1 MDHLPDPYS
10 SELERLAAR
19 VTEVERR
26 LSELEGGKA
35 AAVPEVAFLSS
46 VPAAATTQQKDN
58 KTTQTVSVVA
68 IAGRALLGLAGA
80 YLLRAAFESEVA
92 PKLAVA
98 GMALLLAWAWLF
110 LSVRAAKRSEVAGA
124 VYGITSALIIFPM
137 LWETTVSF
145 KLLPAMVTAVVLVAW
160 LFSALLL
167 VRRQSLAITLWVTA
181 LFVSG
186 SALGLFVAMRD
197 PLPFTITLI
206 VSAALTEYVACR
218 QKWAG
223 LRIAPEATLDL
234 MLCIVAYLAT
244 RPGGFPEGYIL
255 VTTPTLQ
262 VLFVMPVLIIACGV
276 GYRTILLHKQIAFWD
291 IVQTCVTFAL
301 ALLVALQLGGSAG
314 LRAFGASGFLA
325 AAACYL
331 EAFLNSRIRSDPRN
345 FGFYHAWAAALFLIS
360 SYLLLPVSAVTAW
373 LSLSAIVATTLAL
386 RTGSLSFGFDGL
398 VWLIAA
404 ESTSGL
410 LGYAVNLFAGSYPSV
425 APPMAW
431 LTAISAVT
439 CALIFL
445 LPASRGRGIA
455 LVSSFSVASAALLMG
470 PSALR
475 GL

>member
-1 MDHLPDPYS
+1 
-10 SELERLAAR
+10 
-19 VTEVERR
+19 
-26 LSELEGGKA
+26 
-35 AAVPEVAFLSS
+35 
-46 VPAAATTQQKDN
+46 
-58 KTTQTVSVVA
+58 
-68 IAGRALLGLAGA
+68 
-80 YLLRAAFESEVA
+80 
-92 PKLAVA
+92 
-98 GMALLLAWAWLF
+98 
-110 LSVRAAKRSEVAGA
+110 
-124 VYGITSALIIFPM
+124 
-137 LWETTVSF
+137 
-145 KLLPAMVTAVVLVAW
+145 
-160 LFSALLL
+160 
-167 VRRQSLAITLWVTA
+167 
-181 LFVSG
+181 
-186 SALGLFVAMRD
+186 
-197 PLPFTITLI
+197 
-206 VSAALTEYVACR
+206 
-218 QKWAG
+218 
-223 LRIAPEATLDL
+223 

-345 FGFYHAWAAALFLIS
+345 FEFYHAWAAALFLIS